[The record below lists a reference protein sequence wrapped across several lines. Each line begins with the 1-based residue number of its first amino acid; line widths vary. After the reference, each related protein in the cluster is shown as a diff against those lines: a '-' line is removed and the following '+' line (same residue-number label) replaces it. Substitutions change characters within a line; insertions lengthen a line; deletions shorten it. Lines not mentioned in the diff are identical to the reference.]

1 MVRYLPT
8 CLILVASLGACTE
21 PSEFTGVFAE
31 TTPIAD
37 DREYA
42 YKLDLFRF
50 GDEVGGVVRLFEI
63 EGPADYQLNTRA
75 NPFVVESFCSYFGP
89 HVVADGSIGFRIE
102 NGPDGE
108 ELLFRLSSLES
119 EDRIN
124 AELTRGASVTPEVSE
139 PLSFSMD
146 RVSDAVSS
154 SCIPQGA
161 LVVVAEFPQYRI
173 EDYPDLSLAIA
184 SQWYVLSESE
194 RFPYRDDSVSS
205 PVAHRT
211 DEYYAFEVTVV
222 FPTEPAGL
230 TWPNDP
236 PGTVRYSVGFL
247 VLYNDG
253 NRDGQVFPTHVGDEV
268 LAVSLEYVV
277 FFAAGSPEA
286 LEPSVAAVFDDI
298 SQVPTGWGLFDV
310 VTEIDGQNAT
320 IISADWEPSN
330 RVQLDTVNPA
340 QPPYP
345 ILMPEEL

>member
-1 MVRYLPT
+1 MFKPVPT
-8 CLILVASLGACTE
+8 CLILVATLCACTE

-63 EGPADYQLNTRA
+63 DGPADYQLNTRE
-75 NPFVVESFCSYFGP
+75 NPFVVESFCEYFGP
-89 HVVADGSIGFRIE
+89 QVVVSGGIGFRIDD
-102 NGPDGE
+102 GPDGE
-108 ELLFRLSSLES
+108 EYLFRLSSLES

-124 AELTRGASVTPEVSE
+124 AELTRGTSITPEGSE
-139 PLSFSMD
+139 SLAFSMD

-154 SCIPQGA
+154 TCIAQNA

-173 EDYPDLSLAIA
+173 EDYPELSLAIA
-184 SQWYVLSESE
+184 FQWYVLSDSE
-194 RFPYRDDSVSS
+194 RFPYRDDSVSF
-205 PVAHRT
+205 PVDHRT
-211 DEYYAFEVTVV
+211 NDYYAFEVTVI

-230 TWPNDP
+230 TPVNDP

-253 NRDGQVFPTHVGDEV
+253 NGDGQIFPTHVGDHV
-268 LAVSLEYVV
+268 LAVSLEEIV
-277 FFAAGSPEA
+277 FFSAGSPEA
-286 LEPSVAAVFDDI
+286 LDPGVAAVFDNI
-298 SQVPTGWGLFDV
+298 AQVPTGWGLFDV
-310 VTEIDGQNAT
+310 ETEIDGQNAT
-320 IISADWEPSN
+320 IISADWESSN
-330 RVQLDTVNPA
+330 RLQLTTVNPE

-345 ILMPEEL
+345 ILMPEEQ